1 MGFHFVVVVVA
12 AAVVVAVVVESGTFE
27 HGGELHLSLEA
38 CHLMK
43 MKLENVEKDNLLLDL
58 HYCLPDQ
65 ILHLRHDTKILETR
79 LVEGDNT
86 FDVFERVNSLPD
98 LNS

>member
-1 MGFHFVVVVVA
+1 MGFHSFVFVVVVVVV
-12 AAVVVAVVVESGTFE
+12 VVVAVVVVESGTFE

-43 MKLENVEKDNLLLDL
+43 MKLENVERDNLLGL

-65 ILHLRHDTKILETR
+65 ILRHDRKIPETR
-79 LVEGDNT
+79 LVEVDNT
-86 FDVFERVNSLPD
+86 FVVFETVNSLPG

>member
-1 MGFHFVVVVVA
+1 MEGVDRLHSASFGHDETL
-12 AAVVVAVVVESGTFE
+12 VEHE
-27 HGGELHLSLEA
+27 DELHLALEA

-43 MKLENVEKDNLLLDL
+43 MKLENVERDNLLGL

-65 ILHLRHDTKILETR
+65 ILRHDRKIPETR
-79 LVEGDNT
+79 LVEVDNT
-86 FDVFERVNSLPD
+86 FVAFETVNSQPG

>member
-1 MGFHFVVVVVA
+1 MGFHSFVFVAVVA
-12 AAVVVAVVVESGTFE
+12 AVVVVESGTFE

-43 MKLENVEKDNLLLDL
+43 MKLENVERDNLLGL
-58 HYCLPDQ
+58 HLLLDQ
-65 ILHLRHDTKILETR
+65 ILHDMKILEMR
-79 LVEGDNT
+79 LVEVGNT
-86 FDVFERVNSLPD
+86 FDVFETVNSLPD